1 MMRAGPQVTGP
12 TSDQDRKAAD
22 PGGSGRS
29 GPTRS
34 RCSCGG
40 IPGPSGECA
49 ACRRKRKLGLQTK
62 LRVGPPGNRWER
74 EADRVARTVVDGG
87 GAMPATL
94 SAAPSV
100 QRLSPGG
107 PVEGDR
113 TEAPPETR
121 RVLAAPGRPLDR
133 TTRQAMEGG
142 FGRDFRQVRIH
153 TGALAADA
161 ARALHAR
168 AFTVGDHIAFGAG
181 EYRPETRDGQRLL
194 AHELTHTVQ
203 QSGGGAP
210 STVQRD
216 PLPSPDPD
224 PPAAAATPAQKARE
238 AEASCD
244 MKAICDLWITNPTV
258 MPNRRVVRAAR
269 TCRPG
274 VIWLGSSPCLEP
286 GITSPGF
293 FPPLTLNPRSAS
305 ATGAGAVGPVPT
317 QPPASSGLPDFGELL
332 TFEYKTG
339 EHTFT
344 LKLPSS
350 AKAKLPVE
358 LTKGYK
364 LTFSLEAKTSGAF
377 TFSITLDGVPHV
389 QFSASTTVDVAG
401 KSVKSE
407 LKVSSAAKTCHAKS
421 PQASKEAL
429 TKAGKKLEKA
439 ILDINKSDAQLDA
452 EKDAAKTGAAVTASS
467 PEGFDRVKRLGDV
480 VSGILDVKK
489 AIDDAQKGCE
499 PTPVVS
505 FGIGSQV
512 PFDPRAEDAVPSMIT
527 GGLIINF

>member
-1 MMRAGPQVTGP
+1 MRAGPQATGP
-12 TSDQDRKAAD
+12 TSDQDRKTAAS
-22 PGGSGRS
+22 GGAGRT

-40 IPGPSGECA
+40 IPGPTGECA

-62 LRVGPPGNRWER
+62 LRVGPAGDRWER
-74 EADRVARTVVDGG
+74 EADRVARTVVDGE
-87 GAMPATL
+87 
-94 SAAPSV
+94 
-100 QRLSPGG
+100 G
-107 PVEGDR
+107 PVPRPRSVAPAIQRMGPGSTMEDPR
-113 TEAPPETR
+113 TEAPPETD
-121 RVLAAPGRPLDR
+121 RVLAASGRPLDR
-133 TTRQAMEGG
+133 ATLQAMEGR
-142 FGRDFRQVRIH
+142 FGRDFSQVRVH
-153 TGALAADA
+153 TDAPAADA

-168 AFTVGDHIAFGAG
+168 AFTVGDHIAFGSG
-181 EYRPETRDGQRLL
+181 EYRPDTRDGRRLL

-210 STVQRD
+210 TAVQRD
-216 PLPSPDPD
+216 PLPSPDAEAPS
-224 PPAAAATPAQKARE
+224 ATATPAQKARN

-244 MKAICDLWITNPTV
+244 MKSICDLWITNPTV
-258 MPNRRVVRAAR
+258 MPNERVVRAAR

-274 VIWLGSSPCLEP
+274 VIWLGPSPCLEP
-286 GITSPGF
+286 GIVSPGL
-293 FPPLTLNPRSAS
+293 FPPLSLNPRSAA

-364 LTFSLEAKTSGAF
+364 LTFDMEAKASGAF

-401 KSVKSE
+401 KAVKSE

-421 PQASKEAL
+421 PRASKEAL
-429 TKAGKKLEKA
+429 TAAGKKLEKA

-452 EKDAAKTGAAVTASS
+452 EKEAAKSGAAVTASS

-512 PFDPRAEDAVPSMIT
+512 PFDPSAEDAVPSTIT